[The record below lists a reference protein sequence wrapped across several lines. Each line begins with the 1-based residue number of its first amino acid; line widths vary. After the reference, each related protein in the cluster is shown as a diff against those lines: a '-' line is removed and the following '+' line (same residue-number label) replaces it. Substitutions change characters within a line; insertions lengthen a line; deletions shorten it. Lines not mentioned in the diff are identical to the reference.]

1 MKYLGLILLV
11 ILLAM
16 LNTTKAQTASTKPV
30 SKFYSSL
37 VTQSIEA
44 GSHAPSGDRTA
55 HLPGS
60 SALPRKVKEL
70 DNRATRRD
78 QKPGEVVLPAES
90 KINVEEIRRRN
101 EQFKT
106 KNRAGS

>member
-30 SKFYSSL
+30 SKFYSRL
-37 VTQSIEA
+37 VSEAIDA
-44 GSHAPSGDRTA
+44 GSHAPSGNRTEK
-55 HLPGS
+55 LPGN

-70 DNRATRRD
+70 DNSATRRD
-78 QKPGEVVLPAES
+78 QKPDEVVLPAQS
-90 KINVEEIRRRN
+90 QINVEEIRRRN

-106 KNRAGS
+106 KNRSSG